1 MAFGPT
7 LYRSRL
13 EALRRQQPRY
23 AVEPRGDEIRRL
35 QLERLNSV
43 WGHCL
48 EHSPFYRRWAEEHE
62 LPRELADLSALREF
76 PELTKARLREH
87 ADEVFEAGRVRSSVL
102 TGGSTGAPVRYPW
115 SPADAETAFAN
126 MYTGRGWWGIQPF
139 DAQVAFWGH
148 GHAFGTDWKPH
159 IRAARRGIG
168 YLTSNTVRLSAYE
181 VGPEAMSSQWRLLR
195 RLRPAYLYGYTS
207 AIYRFAKYLETNSL
221 PAPFDSPL
229 KGVIMTSETVTA
241 NDVSLVERVLSAP
254 AIIEYGSVETGPV
267 AYTRPGKTGLRV
279 FWTNFI
285 VQPDEGGRALITT
298 LGDRRF
304 PLINYDIGDVI
315 DGVHDEADSLL
326 ELPGIRGREADV
338 VQLRTL
344 TGETREIFGRFL
356 VHVMKSYPGVLAI
369 QVRQCDV
376 GTIQVFLTT
385 HTPLDVVAARTHL
398 LREVTD
404 QYPDVAPDSV
414 SIETVGEPILTAA
427 GKTMFLV

>member
-1 MAFGPT
+1 MINQRLRALHPCVLDSPRTVAELGRFTRQMAFGPT

-241 NDVSLVERVLSAP
+241 NDVSL
-254 AIIEYGSVETGPV
+254 
-267 AYTRPGKTGLRV
+267 
-279 FWTNFI
+279 
-285 VQPDEGGRALITT
+285 GRACPLCA
-298 LGDRRF
+298 GDHRVRV
-304 PLINYDIGDVI
+304 GR
-315 DGVHDEADSLL
+315 DGACCLHQTGKDRTAGLL
-326 ELPGIRGREADV
+326 D
-338 VQLRTL
+338 QL
-344 TGETREIFGRFL
+344 
-356 VHVMKSYPGVLAI
+356 HS
-369 QVRQCDV
+369 
-376 GTIQVFLTT
+376 
-385 HTPLDVVAARTHL
+385 
-398 LREVTD
+398 
-404 QYPDVAPDSV
+404 
-414 SIETVGEPILTAA
+414 AA
-427 GKTMFLV
+427 G